1 MKDLDNGQKEAAF
14 GFQNSVEAMASSI
27 SGNYGKTEEDDRNKK
42 QYLSNIEYD
51 LSSAKED
58 VPSTCGKL
66 DSALKLFA
74 PKN

>member
-1 MKDLDNGQKEAAF
+1 
-14 GFQNSVEAMASSI
+14 MASSI